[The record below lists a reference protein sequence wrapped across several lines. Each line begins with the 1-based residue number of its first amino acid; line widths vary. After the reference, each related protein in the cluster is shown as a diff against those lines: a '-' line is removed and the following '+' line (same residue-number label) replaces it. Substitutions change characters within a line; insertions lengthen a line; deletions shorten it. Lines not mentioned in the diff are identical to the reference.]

1 MTQRWD
7 HIRFLHFSC
16 ICRQQFWKQLMNII
30 IFIIVIIII
39 IIIIIIT
46 IIIIINYDT
55 CKRKI

>member
-7 HIRFLHFSC
+7 HIRFSHFLC
-16 ICRQQFWKQLMNII
+16 LCRQQFWEQLMNII
-30 IFIIVIIII
+30 IVVIII
-39 IIIIIIT
+39 